1 MTDNDLMNRELSV
14 DELDAIAAC
23 GIFGDIWHGIE
34 HAASA
39 TWHWIEGP
47 GLKYA
52 TEIVKWIEQHPPTGP
67 GPTHKAP

>member
-1 MTDNDLMNRELSV
+1 MTKTDLNGRELSTE
-14 DELDAIAAC
+14 ELDAIAAG

-47 GLKYA
+47 GLRIA
-52 TEIVKWIEQHPPTGP
+52 GEIVKYIEQHPPTTSG
-67 GPTHKAP
+67 TNYKAR